1 MFVQSI
7 TVSDCPLHGV
17 MLVVFSPA
25 GQNQVLVGQ
34 MPGQGSQGLLMPV
47 SSAGQLPTSVGASL
61 STNVVPTSAI
71 QSVMTTQVRL
81 LSHDMRFPTMWHFD
95 MCRLGRAS
103 AASF

>member
-1 MFVQSI
+1 MFVYSI
-7 TVSDCPLHGV
+7 NIFDCPLPDV
-17 MLVVFSPA
+17 VLVVFSPA

-71 QSVMTTQVRL
+71 QSVMTTQVNIQ
-81 LSHDMRFPTMWHFD
+81 
-95 MCRLGRAS
+95 
-103 AASF
+103 